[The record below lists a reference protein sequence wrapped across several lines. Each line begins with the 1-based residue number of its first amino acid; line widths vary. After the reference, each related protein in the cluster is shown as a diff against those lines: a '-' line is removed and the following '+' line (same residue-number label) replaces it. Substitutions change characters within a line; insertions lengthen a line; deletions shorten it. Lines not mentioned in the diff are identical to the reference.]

1 MNKDAVAEMS
11 QQYQVEAAEKLV
23 PEGYKQTEVGVTN
36 SSGTNLNATCGGPQ
50 GGGMDSRRI
59 PEGWK
64 VESFG
69 ELFSIIDGDR
79 GANYP
84 SSSDFN
90 DYGYCLFLSA
100 SNVTKTGF
108 KFDNIL
114 FIDEG
119 RDRLLSKGKLVRNDI
134 VLTTR
139 GTVGNFAYYNHSVP
153 YLNLRI
159 NSGMVIIRNDGNQ
172 VTNNF
177 AYAVFRSN
185 IITQQIEKLTFGS
198 AQPQLT
204 VSGIRSF
211 LIYYPESQKEQTA
224 IARALSDTD
233 ALLSELEKLIAKKQA
248 IKTATMQQL
257 LTGRTRLPQFANHPD
272 GSKKGYKQSEL
283 GEIPEDWKVGTYGE
297 IFNFLTTS
305 TNSRSDLSIH
315 AEYGYI
321 HYGDIHTLWNNFLDL
336 NKTNTPKIDP
346 LLVRSAFVQDGDLVM
361 ADASEDYEGIG
372 KSIEIKNIGNKSI
385 VAGLHTYLLRDSYS
399 FFVDGFRGYLHQVPA
414 VKSMIDKLATGM
426 KVYGISKRNLEGIYL
441 PIPSKKEQTAIATI
455 LSDMDEEI
463 QALEHRLNKTRQIK
477 QGMMQE
483 LLTGKTRL
491 IVGGKNV

>member
-11 QQYQVEAAEKLV
+11 QQYQVEAAKKLV
-23 PEGYKQTEVGVTN
+23 PKGYKQTEVGVTN
-36 SSGTNLNATCGGPQ
+36 SSGANLNATCGGPK

-233 ALLSELEKLIAKKQA
+233 ALLSELEKLIVKKQA

-257 LTGRTRLPQFANHPD
+257 LTGRTRLPQFAHHPD

-283 GEIPEDWKVGTYGE
+283 GEIPEDWEVLPFGLLAKPNSTRINPKLYDGGDFCIELEHISQGGGYLTGSTQTSSTSSLKSVFEEGDVLFGKLRAYLKKYWLARKSGVCSTEIWVLRAEQQKSISGFVFFVVQTDRFIEEASEAYGTHMP
-297 IFNFLTTS
+297 
-305 TNSRSDLSIH
+305 RSDWKVVSELPI
-315 AEYGYI
+315 A
-321 HYGDIHTLWNNFLDL
+321 
-336 NKTNTPKIDP
+336 TP
-346 LLVRSAFVQDGDLVM
+346 
-361 ADASEDYEGIG
+361 
-372 KSIEIKNIGNKSI
+372 SIE
-385 VAGLHTYLLRDSYS
+385 
-399 FFVDGFRGYLHQVPA
+399 
-414 VKSMIDKLATGM
+414 
-426 KVYGISKRNLEGIYL
+426 
-441 PIPSKKEQTAIATI
+441 EQTAIATI

-491 IVGGKNV
+491 VASQSR